1 MPISI
6 PIKLRR
12 LDQDEF
18 RKLDYTVMA
27 HAFASQNELGRL
39 CDEGIYRRDLSL
51 RLDDAGIGP
60 TRMEFPIQVS
70 HGEFVKVYAA
80 DLVVA
85 DAAIYELKAVSTLTR
100 DHKRQLL
107 NYLLL
112 CEQPRGKLVNFRSPG
127 VESEFV
133 NTTLHWDE
141 RHRLSEVDELWKPV
155 TDRCTAFRTFLLDL
169 LRDWGGFLETSLYA
183 DAMTNLLGGEA
194 AVVARIPLRRHG
206 KFLGSQ
212 PLHLLVPDV
221 AFRITSFT
229 DSQDQYEVHLLRL
242 LAHTELRGIQWVNL
256 NHHKIEWKTLL
267 K

>member
-6 PIKLRR
+6 PINLRR

-18 RKLDYTVMA
+18 RQLDYAVMA

-39 CDEGIYRRDLSL
+39 CDEGIYQRDLSL
-51 RLDDAGIGP
+51 RLEDAGLGP
-60 TRMEFPIQVS
+60 TRIEFPIQVS
-70 HGEFVKVYAA
+70 HREFDKVYSA

-85 DAAIYELKAVSTLTR
+85 DAAIYELKAVSTLTG

-107 NYLLL
+107 NYLIL

-133 NTTLHWDE
+133 NTTLNWDE
-141 RHRLSEVDELWKPV
+141 RHRLWEVDALWQPI
-155 TDRCTAFRTFLLDL
+155 TDRCMVFRTILSDL

-183 DAMTNLLGGEA
+183 DAMTNLLGGEP
-194 AVVARIPLRRHG
+194 VVITRIPFKRSGR
-206 KFLGSQ
+206 FLGSQ
-212 PLHLLVPDV
+212 PLRLLSPDV
-221 AFRITSFT
+221 AFRITSLT
-229 DSQDQYEVHLLRL
+229 DTQDQYEVHLKRL
-242 LAHTELRGIQWVNL
+242 LTHTELRGIQWVNF
-256 NHHKIEWKTLL
+256 NHHKIELKTLL